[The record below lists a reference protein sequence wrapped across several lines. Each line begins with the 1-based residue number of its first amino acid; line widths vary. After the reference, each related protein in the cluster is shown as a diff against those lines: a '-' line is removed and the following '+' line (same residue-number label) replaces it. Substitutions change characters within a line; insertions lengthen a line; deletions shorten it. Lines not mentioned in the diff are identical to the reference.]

1 MGLTPDGLLKKRI
14 ANNWEEYGDTPYDS
28 DFIVGFAETE
38 IPIYYNEIIDQWIEL
53 PEEYRDTWQDY
64 GTSDNTKIYDLMS
77 RDLFNY
83 YTDRTSELLDL
94 IRRQTN
100 NA

>member
-14 ANNWEEYGDTPYDS
+14 AYNWEEYGDTPYDS
-28 DFIVGFAETE
+28 DFIVGFAESE
-38 IPIYYNEIIDQWIEL
+38 IPVYYGDIIEQWQQLPIEH
-53 PEEYRDTWQDY
+53 
-64 GTSDNTKIYDLMS
+64 SDSAIFDLMS

-83 YTDRTSELLDL
+83 YSDRTSELLDQ
-94 IRRQTN
+94 IRQEKP

>member
-14 ANNWEEYGDTPYDS
+14 ADNWREYGDTPYDS

>member
-14 ANNWEEYGDTPYDS
+14 ADNWEEYGDTPYDS
-28 DFIVGFAETE
+28 DFIVGFAESE
-38 IPIYYNEIIDQWIEL
+38 IPVYYGDIIEQWQQLPIEHSN
-53 PEEYRDTWQDY
+53 RA
-64 GTSDNTKIYDLMS
+64 IFDLMTT
-77 RDLFNY
+77 DLFNY